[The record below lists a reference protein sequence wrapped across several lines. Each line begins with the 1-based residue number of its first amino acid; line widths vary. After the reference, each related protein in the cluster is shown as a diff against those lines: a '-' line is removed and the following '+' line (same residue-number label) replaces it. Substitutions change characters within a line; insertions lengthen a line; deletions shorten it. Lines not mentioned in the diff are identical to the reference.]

1 MPYSI
6 EVDRRLH
13 RVWFKATGIYTQA
26 EAFQSIQDMVDHPDF
41 QTGDD
46 VLVDMTDVEEVPL
59 LSADILKKVE
69 FDKGLI
75 AKLGT
80 ANWAFVTPT
89 DLLFGFARMYQTLMD
104 DAPIHVEAFRDLG
117 KAQAWLDQR

>member
-6 EVDRRLH
+6 EVDRSLH
-13 RVWFKATGIYTQA
+13 RVWFRATGIYAQA

-41 QTGDD
+41 LSGDD
-46 VLVDMTDVEEVPL
+46 VLVDMTEVEEVPL

-89 DLLFGFARMYQTLMD
+89 DLLYGFARMYQSLMD
-104 DAPIHVEAFRDLG
+104 DAPIQVEAFRDLE
-117 KAQAWLDQR
+117 AAVAWLDSR